1 MYKPNINKLNYI
13 FSPHDINYINL
24 GSEFT
29 FTIGDLLLKLYLME
43 LKLILFES
51 YIP

>member
-13 FSPHDINYINL
+13 FSPHDINL